1 MPRMS
6 AVVKEGTGPGARL
19 IERDIPSA
27 GPGEVI
33 IRVRAAAICGTD
45 VHIYEW
51 NRWAENAGI
60 KLPIILGHECAGDV
74 VEVGSGVNNLATG
87 DRVAVDTHIPCGTC
101 RLCQTGRQHIC
112 QNLKLFGVHTE
123 GCFAQYARV
132 PAACV
137 RRLPR
142 EIAYEIGA
150 LFEPLGTAL
159 RGAQALEPAGKTVAV
174 IGCGPIG
181 LFALASLRALGAA
194 RTIAIDVSPARL
206 ELATKLGAD
215 FLVNPAQS
223 NPVAALRALT
233 DGYGVDA
240 FIEASG
246 NATAVRQAFQA
257 LMKGGRAAL
266 IGLPG
271 RTLELD
277 VGSDVVF
284 KEATIFGIHG
294 RLMFATW
301 EIMQNL
307 VVNGR
312 LQVESVIT
320 QRLPLQDFAAGME
333 LARSSSAGKVI
344 LLPWE
349 GEQ

>member
-1 MPRMS
+1 MS
-6 AVVKEGTGPGARL
+6 AVVKERAGPGVRL

-51 NRWAENAGI
+51 NSWAQNAGI

-74 VEVGSGVNNLATG
+74 VEVGRGVDNLVVG

-101 RLCQTGRQHIC
+101 RLCHTGRQHIC
-112 QNLKLFGVHTE
+112 QNLELFGVHTE

-132 PAACV
+132 PAACAWP
-137 RRLPR
+137 LPQ
-142 EIAYEIGA
+142 EVTYEVGA
-150 LFEPLGTAL
+150 LFEPLGTAF
-159 RGAQALEPAGKTVAV
+159 RGAQVLEPAGKTVAV
-174 IGCGPIG
+174 FGCGPIG

-194 RTIAIDVSPARL
+194 RTIAIDVSPTRL
-206 ELATKLGAD
+206 ELAAKLEAD
-215 FLVNPAQS
+215 HLINPAG
-223 NPVAALRALT
+223 NDLAAVLIALT

-246 NATAVRQAFQA
+246 NTTALSQAFQA
-257 LMKGGRAAL
+257 LMKGGRAAI
-266 IGLPG
+266 IGLPEKN
-271 RTLELD
+271 LELD
-277 VGSDVVF
+277 VGSDIVF

-301 EIMQNL
+301 ETMQNM
-307 VVNGR
+307 VVSGR

-320 QRLPLQDFAAGME
+320 HRLPLQDFAAGIE

-344 LLPWE
+344 LLPWQKKE
-349 GEQ
+349 